1 MTGPTGPEEFPWGV
15 PTTPPPA
22 PPEHAVP
29 VDGGALPTD
38 GTQPDGSPSDD
49 APVDDAVPY
58 DVAPVGTGD
67 GTPPGR
73 PAPRGTRGPARGRRH
88 PWRIAATVVILAG
101 LVLLVGGYLWVQHE
115 ASPSGP
121 AGPQVLVTVPAGAGV
136 SSTGSVLADKG
147 VIGSSFAFRLW
158 SQFNSVPGVQ
168 AGTYAFNRH
177 SSFDAV
183 RKVLDTGPNVFPLV
197 VPPGFTVSELADRVG
212 QLPGHDAGTFRH
224 VATSGAVRSPW
235 QPSGVTSLEGLLAT
249 GTYTVLPGE
258 TDEQLLEHMVDR
270 FDARAASVGL
280 ASGAAALG
288 YTPYQV
294 VIVASIVEKEGVLS
308 KNKGPVARVVYN
320 RLARN
325 MPLQMDSTVLY
336 ALGQDGGAVTS
347 ADLRFPSPYNTYLH
361 KGLPPTPTC
370 FPSETA
376 LQAAL
381 HPPAG
386 TWLYFVVVQ
395 KDGTEAFSDTFA
407 GQQANEALAR
417 QRGLG

>member
-1 MTGPTGPEEFPWGV
+1 MTGPGGPEEFPWGV
-15 PTTPPPA
+15 PTTPPTAPA
-22 PPEHAVP
+22 PPGVGHAAEGGVP
-29 VDGGALPTD
+29 PAD
-38 GTQPDGSPSDD
+38 GTPPPDPTLG
-49 APVDDAVPY
+49 DDAVPY
-58 DVAPVGTGD
+58 AVTPD
-67 GTPPGR
+67 GSDGIRPPRR
-73 PAPRGTRGPARGRRH
+73 PPSRGHRGSARSRRH
-88 PWRIAATVVILAG
+88 PWRIAALVVILAG
-101 LVLLVGGYLWVQHE
+101 LVLLVGGYVWVQHE

-121 AGPQVLVTVPAGAGV
+121 PGPQVLVTVPAGAGV
-136 SSTGSVLADKG
+136 SSTGSLLAARG

-168 AGTYAFNRH
+168 AGTYAFNRN

-183 RKVLDTGPNVFPLV
+183 TKVLDTGPNVFPLV
-197 VPPGFTVSELADRVG
+197 VPPGFTVSELAERVG
-212 QLPGHDAGTFRH
+212 QLPGHDAGSFLH
-224 VATSGAVRSPW
+224 EATSGAVRSPW

-258 TDEQLLEHMVDR
+258 TDVQLLEHMVDR

-294 VIVASIVEKEGVLS
+294 VTVASIVEKEGVLT
-308 KNKGPVARVVYN
+308 KNMGPVARVVYN
-320 RLARN
+320 RLDRD

-336 ALGQDGGAVTS
+336 ALGRDGGTVTS
-347 ADLRFPSPYNTYLH
+347 ADLRTPSPYNTYLH

-370 FPSETA
+370 FPSQDA
-376 LQAAL
+376 LEAAL

-386 TWLYFVVVQ
+386 AWLYFVVVQ
-395 KDGTEAFSDTFA
+395 PDGTEAFSDTFA
-407 GQQANEALAR
+407 GQQANEALAS